1 MTVRGVT
8 EELQQYFGFPS
19 SGARSPEIPKQAW
32 VREALDALV
41 DFKMSEFKG
50 NGEYVIRYRRGRTD
64 TLQRFGR
71 LCFQRQLH
79 QSSHAEGQFPLFPEP
94 TPKRQ

>member
-1 MTVRGVT
+1 
-8 EELQQYFGFPS
+8 
-19 SGARSPEIPKQAW
+19 
-32 VREALDALV
+32 
-41 DFKMSEFKG
+41 
-50 NGEYVIRYRRGRTD
+50 VIRYRRGRTD

-79 QSSHAEGQFPLFPEP
+79 QSSHAEGQIPLFPEP